1 MAPCPL
7 CGATTGCTPDPEFR
21 YRCDVCGG
29 PCVPLHAPRTRRG
42 AKELTALKRAETARK
57 SRAKARGGA
66 IAAGLSAVGIVGM
79 LGLAGIV
86 SLVAGWSLGFWIFLA
101 ALFTAGPLAAL
112 TAWLASR
119 ASARSKEIPNAIDEA
134 WMAAATDVVDQS
146 STPVT
151 STSLAKALRIE
162 EAQAEELLALLEAS
176 DLVLPDGKHA
186 YRGRLRVD
194 TSASS
199 ASSATN
205 SNLAAEAEAQAQAE
219 AEAEALAHEQ
229 QAKRERL

>member
-1 MAPCPL
+1 M
-7 CGATTGCTPDPEFR
+7 
-21 YRCDVCGG
+21 
-29 PCVPLHAPRTRRG
+29 PLHAPRTRRG
-42 AKELTALKRAETARK
+42 AKELAALKRAEAARK
-57 SRAKARGGA
+57 SRAKGRGGA
-66 IAAGLSAVGIVGM
+66 IAAGLSAIGIIGM

-86 SLVAGWSLGFWIFLA
+86 SLVAGWNWGVGIFLA
-101 ALFTAGPLAAL
+101 GLFTAGPLAAL

-119 ASARSKEIPNAIDEA
+119 ASKRSKEIPHAIDEA
-134 WMAAATDVVDQS
+134 WMAAATDVVEQS

-176 DLVLPDGKHA
+176 DLVRPDGKHA

-194 TSASS
+194 TSTA
-199 ASSATN
+199 AATE
-205 SNLAAEAEAQAQAE
+205 SNLAAEAEAQ